1 MKPVTTPLFLTPRD
15 EDILRAVYNF
25 RYMTAKDVA
34 YRLFSPTILNY
45 VRNRLSRLSGGTD
58 LAAHTYLCRSSLPGT
73 GEKIFTLGAKG
84 RDFLAREAGLT
95 VDFYFRPY
103 RLPHFSFSH
112 LLHALVLTRCLVAA
126 ASWSRSQRQY
136 TLSQIRTSYELARIR
151 ELKVVPDAWLLFE
164 RTDGDR
170 FPILL
175 EIDRGT
181 QHKAPFQQHLKARL
195 EFIRSGEYAKV
206 FGVPAVI
213 IAYATTGQ
221 LPTYGETRRQALCHW
236 IMEVLTE
243 LKMETWAEIFRVT
256 KLSHAEIYQT
266 PLFDAPVFYRPDTAQ
281 PLPLLH
287 SAG

>member
-1 MKPVTTPLFLTPRD
+1 MKPAAPPLFLSSRD
-15 EDILRAVYNF
+15 EDILRAVHHF

-34 YRLFSPTILNY
+34 YLLFSPTILNY
-45 VRNRLSRLSGGTD
+45 VRHRLARLAGGID
-58 LAAHTYLCRSSLPGT
+58 LATHTSYLCRFSLPGT

-84 RDFLAREAGLT
+84 RDFLEREAGLT

-112 LLHALVLTRCLVAA
+112 LLHALVLTRFLVAA
-126 ASWSRSQRQY
+126 AFWSRSQRQY
-136 TLSQIRTSYELARIR
+136 ILSHTRTSYELARIP

-164 RTDGDR
+164 RTDGDQ

-195 EFIRSGEYAKV
+195 ELIRSGAYAKV
-206 FGVPAVI
+206 FGVPAVN

-221 LPTYGETRRQALCHW
+221 LPTYGETRRQTMGRW

-243 LKMETWAEIFRVT
+243 LKMETWAGIFRVT
-256 KLSHAEIYQT
+256 NLSHAQLYQT
-266 PLFDAPVFYRPDTAQ
+266 PLFDAPVWYRPDTDQ
-281 PLPLLH
+281 PIPLLL
-287 SAG
+287 